1 MTRDA
6 VRELLIELRDLLLLE
21 RQHARD
27 LDIRAMAEDMK
38 RKEALLQV
46 LDKVESIHPGDREYA
61 EEIKRENLRNAY
73 LYKATLNW
81 IQETME
87 FFGKRSVPTPYGQT
101 GMTTS
106 HTINGRLL
114 SGRI

>member
-6 VRELLIELRDLLLLE
+6 VRELMVELRDLLLLE
-21 RQHARD
+21 RQHAKE

-38 RKEALLQV
+38 RKEALLQA
-46 LDKVESIHPGDREYA
+46 LNQVESLHPEDRRYA

-87 FFGKRSVPTPYGQT
+87 FFGRRSVPATYGKT
-101 GMTTS
+101 GVTTS
-106 HTINGRLL
+106 HPVNGRLL

>member
-1 MTRDA
+1 MTRDD
-6 VRELLIELRDLLLLE
+6 VRKLMIELRDLLLLE
-21 RQHARD
+21 RQHAKE
-27 LDIRAMAEDMK
+27 LDIRAMAEDMQ
-38 RKEALLQV
+38 RKEALLQM
-46 LDKVESIHPGDREYA
+46 LNRVEAIHPDDRKYA

-87 FFGKRSVPTPYGQT
+87 FFGRRSVPTTYGKT
-101 GMTTS
+101 GTTTS
-106 HTINGRLL
+106 YTVNGRLL